1 MDSTL
6 IIHGQISRISRN
18 LSKDSK
24 IPVKLFKQVI
34 RYTTSVRKK
43 ITPIN
48 SLNLVV
54 LWHRPY
60 NSRLCCNIRSSWVVA
75 EKKSYVMRNPLFEQI
90 IKISAESSKMSL
102 FPKRIHFQL
111 LGLRK
116 FVKYINWGHK
126 KLWFKHF
133 AAPGS
138 SSNSMNGLVNWK
150 KIIQLYQNQRHLF
163 ISQTIKLPLGLS
175 MGLYMFL

>member
-1 MDSTL
+1 M
-6 IIHGQISRISRN
+6 
-18 LSKDSK
+18 
-24 IPVKLFKQVI
+24 LFKQVI